1 MNIKKLLS
9 LILTFM
15 LLLSFTACTATSTER
30 TSQSEGQPS
39 MELSNAQ
46 AETLAS
52 INSAE
57 KPRFPQYDEEIIYFN
72 ELSKFVI
79 VYPASYNEYQMEEV
93 KLLQAEIKNVLGFE
107 LELISDAEPQREHE
121 IILASSQRESG
132 VEDTLKLFE
141 SGLDYLIGVV
151 HGNIIL
157 GGNNYYADMRAI
169 YDFINN
175 YLGYN
180 DIDKIYSEPKSDV
193 SLVTLKLY
201 EKPLITLLGSN
212 FSVSPFTEQ
221 YAVRDMAEAHFNM
234 VAVASYK
241 YTEKQFRDFAK
252 WCARYE
258 IFIITID
265 RTTYIEVALNCP
277 VLYGCLTDEPKYDR
291 YEKTSAWCTDY
302 YNEFSQY
309 GLKPYVNTFGS
320 PDYWKF
326 HMELNG
332 FFDETEFVSFD
343 QYFSGSVLTL
353 GNLATFEFARIYS
366 QRNNKDMWSFI
377 EAYNVTN
384 REQNTSKMFRW
395 ATYVSLSFG
404 AKGILYFQYGDASP
418 NYKVEGDWTKGS
430 LVNWDFTKN
439 QSWYDAKQN
448 NEELLKLA
456 SVYCKYTA
464 IGASTIT
471 RRMNDV
477 VNIYLEDQ
485 YPYLDRYITD
495 FQVSH
500 NSSYAYLAGLFEE
513 NYGNGKAFTIMN
525 LEDLDDTAYEDT
537 PAEYVKIKINGDNVN
552 FYLGGE
558 LQEVEKDS
566 DGYYK
571 LNLANGYCWFITID

>member
-1 MNIKKLLS
+1 MKKIVS
-9 LILTFM
+9 LFLTLM
-15 LLLSFTACTATSTER
+15 LLFSFTACSNTPEKAE
-30 TSQSEGQPS
+30 QPDGQAS
-39 MELSNAQ
+39 AESSGLQ
-46 AETLAS
+46 AEALTN
-52 INSAE
+52 INATA
-57 KPRFPQYDEEIIYFN
+57 KTVFPQYDNELIQFN
-72 ELSKFVI
+72 ELSKYVI
-79 VYPASYNEYQMEEV
+79 VCPASYNEYQMYEV
-93 KLLQAEIKNVLGFE
+93 ELLRDTVKTVLGFE
-107 LELISDAEPQREHE
+107 LEIISDAEPQHEHE
-121 IILASSQRESG
+121 IILASSSRANG
-132 VEDTLKLFE
+132 VEDTLTLFE

-180 DIDKIYSEPKSDV
+180 DIDKIYSEPKNEISSV
-193 SLVTLKLY
+193 SLKLY
-201 EKPLITLLGSN
+201 EKPLITLLASN

-234 VAVASYK
+234 VAVAGYK

-265 RTTYIEVALNCP
+265 RTAYSEVFLNCP
-277 VLYGCLTDEPKYDR
+277 VLYGCLTDEPTYGK

-302 YNEFSQY
+302 YNEFSKY
-309 GLKPYVNTFGS
+309 GLKPCVNTFGS

-343 QYFSGSVLTL
+343 QYFSESVLTL
-353 GNLATFEFARIYS
+353 GNLTTFEYARIYS

-384 REQNTSKMFRW
+384 REQNTNKMFRW

-439 QSWYDAKQN
+439 QSWYDAKRN

-456 SVYCKYTA
+456 EIYCRYTA

-485 YPYLDRYITD
+485 YPYLDKYITD
-495 FQVSH
+495 FKVSH

-513 NYGNGKAFTIMN
+513 NDGNGKAFTIMN
-525 LEDLDDTAYEDT
+525 LEDLDDTSYDDT
-537 PAEYVKIKINGDNVN
+537 PAEYVKIKINGDNVK

-558 LQEVEKDS
+558 LQSVEKDS
-566 DGYYK
+566 DGYYL